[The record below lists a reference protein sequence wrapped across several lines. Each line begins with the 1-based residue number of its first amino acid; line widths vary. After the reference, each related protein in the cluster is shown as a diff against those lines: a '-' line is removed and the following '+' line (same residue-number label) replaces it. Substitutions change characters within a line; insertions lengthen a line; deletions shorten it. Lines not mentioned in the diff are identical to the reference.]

1 MNDDKFFNFD
11 EDKDT
16 YNQELLANLENDE
29 KKDDDL
35 LSKSLSFNA
44 SFYFKSNKKKSFLR
58 LSLLEKNN
66 LYNIL
71 DIDEEADEA
80 QIKKAYKQKISKS
93 HPDKGGDSKT
103 FNEIK
108 DAYDIL
114 TCPLTRKI
122 YDTFG
127 SPSLE
132 LIKQIL
138 LENKLDP
145 DEGVLE
151 AIDNEDLE
159 TLSVLLKFKDF

>member
-1 MNDDKFFNFD
+1 MKDANFFNFD
-11 EDKDT
+11 EDT
-16 YNQELLANLENDE
+16 YNQELLENLENDE
-29 KKDDDL
+29 KKNEDL
-35 LSKSLSFNA
+35 LNKSQSFNA
-44 SFYFKSNKKKSFLR
+44 SFYFKSSNKNKSFIR
-58 LSLLEKNN
+58 LSVLEKNN

-71 DIDEEADEA
+71 EVDEGATDS
-80 QIKKAYKQKISKS
+80 QIKKAYKKKISQS
-93 HPDKGGDSKT
+93 HPDKGGDPKT
-103 FNEIK
+103 FQEIK

-132 LIKQIL
+132 LVKQIL
-138 LENKLDP
+138 LDNKLDP

-159 TLSVLLKFKDF
+159 TLSIIFNFKGF